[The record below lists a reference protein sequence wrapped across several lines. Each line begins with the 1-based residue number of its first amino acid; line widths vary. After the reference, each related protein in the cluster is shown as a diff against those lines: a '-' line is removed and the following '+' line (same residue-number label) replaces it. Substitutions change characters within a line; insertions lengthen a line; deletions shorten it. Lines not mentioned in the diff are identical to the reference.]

1 MSQNNWYILPYRVVE
16 NSRFRDK
23 DNYTLNTK
31 RLTNTF

>member
-23 DNYTLNTK
+23 DKYYLEQKEAN
-31 RLTNTF
+31 